1 MPATSSLTLSLARLR
16 AVRWRRQERS
26 WGIGMLKALFGLY
39 VAFLLTFFGW
49 NAKTAAILYAGQS
62 EPLGLLHDFVAPAW
76 ATLFVL
82 RYLTQSG
89 LAGSL
94 APYLMLPIDRRGL
107 VQRMTALDLL
117 NLHTGL
123 PMLFVGAFA
132 ISTLAGPFGAGTATV
147 WATLLLLSLVCA
159 DLLCRWLRLR
169 PWRFAE
175 VRWALIGV
183 GAVIALDL
191 LTTQYLPTL
200 VRIQLDATLFGSVA
214 PLAGLTV
221 ATLLLFRAVTY
232 GQYHALLH
240 PEATRPRALSLG
252 RFVAGRPVRSA
263 LRLELLLVIRHRRT
277 RQLVLSSLAFAFVYP
292 LILGG
297 SESIG
302 LGFAMGFLASGVV
315 AFNYGPLMFGWEG
328 RSFDGLLVRPTLLR
342 DLLAAKVALL
352 GLSVVGVVLVATPLF
367 WLLRPHLV
375 FPTLAAGLYVLGI
388 GIPLTVG
395 VATTNRTALDLSGS
409 MLFNYQGITGK
420 QMVGGAII
428 GLPAFGIVIVWK
440 TAGLWIVAGLGVLG
454 LMLMP
459 LTLRLLTRRFARVRH
474 QMAASFRATV

>member
-1 MPATSSLTLSLARLR
+1 
-16 AVRWRRQERS
+16 
-26 WGIGMLKALFGLY
+26 
-39 VAFLLTFFGW
+39 
-49 NAKTAAILYAGQS
+49 
-62 EPLGLLHDFVAPAW
+62 
-76 ATLFVL
+76 
-82 RYLTQSG
+82 
-89 LAGSL
+89 
-94 APYLMLPIDRRGL
+94 
-107 VQRMTALDLL
+107 
-117 NLHTGL
+117 
-123 PMLFVGAFA
+123 MLFVGAFA
-132 ISTLAGPFGAGTATV
+132 VSTLARPFGAVTAIV
-147 WATLLLLSLVCA
+147 WATVLLLSLVCA

-183 GAVIALDL
+183 GVLIALDL

-200 VRIQLDATLFGSVA
+200 IRIQLDATLFGSLA

-252 RFVAGRPVRSA
+252 RFVVGRPIRSA

-277 RQLVLSSLAFAFVYP
+277 RQMVLSSLAFALVYP
-292 LILGG
+292 LILG
-297 SESIG
+297 ESQGVG

-328 RSFDGLLVRPTLLR
+328 RSFDGLMVRPTKLR

-352 GLSVVGVVLVATPLF
+352 GLSVVGVVVVATPLF
-367 WLLRPHLV
+367 WLLRPHLIAPLLSAAV
-375 FPTLAAGLYVLGI
+375 YTLGV

-409 MLFNYQGITGK
+409 TLFNYQGISGK
-420 QMVGGAII
+420 QMLGGAVI
-428 GLPAFGIVIVWK
+428 GIPAFVIVFVWK
-440 TAGLWIVAGLGVLG
+440 TTGLWIVAGMGVLG
-454 LMLMP
+454 LAVMP
-459 LTLRLLTRRFARVRH
+459 LTLRLLTLRFSKVRH
-474 QMAASFRATV
+474 QMAASFRATQ